1 MLLTLQMKHKNEYLS
16 WFVSF
21 QMPLSK
27 KLKANAMAALFKT
40 QSGFTVKRKGSTSS
54 LMSAGMCISEYLF
67 TFITLSKEDC
77 SERGKGVQI
86 PNLFLKFSFVL
97 DVNV

>member
-1 MLLTLQMKHKNEYLS
+1 MSLAFTYLFVLVKNYRANINKYFTLFSKNRKDKCYI
-16 WFVSF
+16 FVLF

-54 LMSAGMCISEYLF
+54 LMSAGE
-67 TFITLSKEDC
+67 
-77 SERGKGVQI
+77 
-86 PNLFLKFSFVL
+86 
-97 DVNV
+97 

>member
-1 MLLTLQMKHKNEYLS
+1 LCSIILVLVGIVKLLGKFLS
-16 WFVSF
+16 NIKLHVF

-54 LMSAGMCISEYLF
+54 LMVS
-67 TFITLSKEDC
+67 
-77 SERGKGVQI
+77 GK
-86 PNLFLKFSFVL
+86 
-97 DVNV
+97 